1 MTEIFIRENKK
12 MVEIGEVA
20 KVLAKEKNMKYNMAF
35 SYTFNEASCGG
46 IMSFVED
53 GIDHKGNIK
62 YRIANQSDF
71 ALRLMEEKEK

>member
-1 MTEIFIRENKK
+1 MVEIFTRENKK

-20 KVLAKEKNMKYNMAF
+20 KEFARKKNMRYNMAF
-35 SYTFNEASCGG
+35 SHVFNEASCGG

-53 GIDHKGNIK
+53 GLDRKGQIA

-71 ALRLMEEKEK
+71 AMRLMEEKEK